1 MAKSPAQTH
10 GFPQLLRC
18 PGAGHA
24 GSGHRSSA
32 GAVPIASDPAWGL
45 SSIRYLTDERNGRSK
60 SSCLRSVPT
69 CLTRRWT
76 CGCFL
81 TSIVQFFK
89 NSWFAMTILTVPVKP
104 SNKGQKLTRCC
115 ITSLFNVAARALGH
129 LVKAGVHP
137 QGLCVSSGSGRFP
150 VLEHPSKGEAGICFS
165 REKDVLVL
173 VSRCVPL
180 TRAVLGVPRW
190 AGGTEPSPVLSWCGR
205 WRL

>member
-1 MAKSPAQTH
+1 MTVLWISWHQLVFNVLLGRKITAKSPAQTH

-45 SSIRYLTDERNGRSK
+45 SSIRYLTDEWNGRSK

-89 NSWFAMTILTVPVKP
+89 NSWFAMTILTVPVK
-104 SNKGQKLTRCC
+104 SLQIKAKNLLAVVSRRCLTW
-115 ITSLFNVAARALGH
+115 LLEH
-129 LVKAGVHP
+129 LVTLSRP
-137 QGLCVSSGSGRFP
+137 VSIPGGC
-150 VLEHPSKGEAGICFS
+150 AC
-165 REKDVLVL
+165 
-173 VSRCVPL
+173 PL
-180 TRAVLGVPRW
+180 G
-190 AGGTEPSPVLSWCGR
+190 AGGSLSWSILPR
-205 WRL
+205 ARLESASHERRMSWFW